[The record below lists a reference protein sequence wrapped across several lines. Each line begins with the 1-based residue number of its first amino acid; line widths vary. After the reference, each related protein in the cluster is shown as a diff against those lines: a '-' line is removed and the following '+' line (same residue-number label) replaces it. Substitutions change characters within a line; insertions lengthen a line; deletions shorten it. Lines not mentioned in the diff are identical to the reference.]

1 MNTKRSFLALALG
14 LGLTLGLFW
23 LLGNQSSVVLAD
35 PGILYVAPDGN
46 CGGAAPCYPSIQAAV
61 DAASAG
67 DEIRVAAG
75 TYDNP
80 QMVID
85 SSTGYTYTQVVFIDK
100 SLTLLGGYDP
110 GDWNADPD
118 PTANPTIIDA
128 ERQGRGVSIVGAYG
142 DYPSV
147 TVDGFTITGG
157 DYTGLGNPAGA
168 VNQVCRSIGG
178 SDCGGGLYAH
188 RSALT
193 LRNCVVSDNVASR
206 NNYGHNGGGIYLWVV
221 SPSGSPASRIENT
234 TIISNSAHWGGGM
247 YVTEV
252 DNPLTITHSSFQDN
266 YADNSGG
273 GLALASNIEALVTIA
288 ETGFLSNTAQTGR
301 GGGAYIGLVRGEI
314 LQMDRVRM
322 SGNEAGT
329 QGAALYLGKAGTGLA
344 SARLTN
350 LLLTSNRSTSG
361 NATDAVIAI
370 AKGYDFD
377 VTLAHLTAAGNPAP
391 TFLRAEAPYSG
402 RFLTVTLTNTLVTSA
417 TNGFVGYQRESDGSL
432 LIRHTNTLTDDVT
445 TLHFMEE
452 GTPTLEAINPL
463 SGDPRLDAIYHLQ
476 PGSAAI
482 DTGVDA
488 GVTTD
493 IDGDARPDGCSFD
506 IGADEFPTDAECK
519 RIYLPVAL
527 RKQ

>member
-1 MNTKRSFLALALG
+1 MNIKRLFLALALG
-14 LGLTLGLFW
+14 LGLTLGLLW
-23 LLGNQSSVVLAD
+23 LLGSQHSMVLAD
-35 PGILYVAPDGN
+35 PGILYVAPGGD
-46 CGGAAPCYPSIQAAV
+46 CGGVTPCYATVQAAV

-75 TYDNP
+75 TYAGTQTAVVTVGGNP
-80 QMVID
+80 
-85 SSTGYTYTQVVFIDK
+85 YTYTQVVVITK
-100 SLTLLGGYDP
+100 SLTLQGGYSP
-110 GDWNADPD
+110 ADWYTPD

-128 ERQGRGVSIVGAYG
+128 ERQGRGVSIVGTYNVH
-142 DYPSV
+142 PEV
-147 TVDGFTITGG
+147 TVDGFTVTGG
-157 DYTGLGNPAGA
+157 DYTGLGNPAGVA
-168 VNQVCRSIGG
+168 NRVCRGRG
-178 SDCGGGLYAH
+178 CDCGGGLYAYN
-188 RSALT
+188 STLI
-193 LRNCVVSDNVASR
+193 LRNSVITDNVASS
-206 NNYGHNGGGIYLWVV
+206 NYGQGGGIYLWVV

-234 TIISNSAHWGGGM
+234 TVISNSAHWGGGM
-247 YVTEV
+247 YVTKV
-252 DNPLTITHSSFQDN
+252 NNPLTITHSTFRDN
-266 YADNSGG
+266 YADGSGG

-288 ETGFLSNTAQTGR
+288 ETGFLSNTAQTYQ
-301 GGGAYIGLVRGEI
+301 GGGAYIRLVRGEI
-314 LQMDRVRM
+314 LRMDRVRM
-322 SGNEAGT
+322 SGNETGT
-329 QGAALYLGKAGTGLA
+329 QGAALYLGKAGSGLA

-417 TNGFVGYQRESDGSL
+417 TNGFVGYQGGGDGSL
-432 LIRHTNTLTDDVT
+432 FIRHTNTLTDDVT

-452 GTPTLEAINPL
+452 GTPTFEAINPL
-463 SGDPRLDAIYHLQ
+463 GGDPRLDATYHLQ

-482 DTGVDA
+482 DAGVDA

-506 IGADEFPTDAECK
+506 IGADEFLTDAECK
-519 RIYLPVAL
+519 RIYLPIIL
-527 RKQ
+527 RGW